1 MARAVGCNKPY
12 KKLFL
17 ELRHTKAL
25 TKSSTFTAR
34 AASCKKP
41 YKKLSL
47 ELRHKKSLTESSTVT
62 ARVVRCKK
70 PYKKLSLKLR
80 HKKSATES
88 SSYTARA
95 VLNREL
101 DLTYHSCLG
110 SSSASYKM
118 LFKNTYAS
126 YLFEH
131 GGDRHRRPCL
141 NSNL

>member
-25 TKSSTFTAR
+25 TKSSTVTAR

-47 ELRHKKSLTESSTVT
+47 ELRHKKSSTESSTF
-62 ARVVRCKK
+62 
-70 PYKKLSLKLR
+70 
-80 HKKSATES
+80 
-88 SSYTARA
+88 TARA